1 MGLVGKV
8 QYELK
13 NIKTG
18 KVRRGERKNMIT
30 PLGKAAFL
38 LNGIG
43 AFVGNVTNL
52 RGQGLAVNNDT
63 GCYNQTMSNLTKPE
77 MAEQVLFTG
86 LGNMTGK
93 SHVTL
98 SANNVLARAKD
109 KLSTSTLG
117 TNEGYRDLTSDPANS
132 KKLVGTSQKVM
143 ATYVYPVG
151 CGTGNISHVG
161 MTIPKGFNVATY
173 LTQVRTDQTISTLA
187 YVPAG
192 WLGVPEGYIGLRL
205 GYYNGSGYTYNYKLL
220 KLSDFSL
227 SDWEPYGTFT
237 TSTLGFEKLTFVRFD
252 HYLINLFNNYV
263 MVYDIDTDSVFRI
276 QNTAYQSYG
285 CIVSI
290 EQSGGTEKL
299 YVSYAQ
305 NSTTTSIS
313 NWKCYEVTI
322 GVNNVTFTQVSTTT
336 EHLAN
341 QIVSYGFKWGAYITV
356 AEQHKYLMSK
366 SQYFT
371 GQLYMIDSVMDWDQ
385 AYSTDDANC
394 SYYNTYGSYVT
405 IYDNYILIGPSSSTC
420 MDSNYNCVICDGANF
435 GNLFS
440 IFELNETKAADD
452 ILTLTYI
459 YEMEDETA

>member
-38 LNGIG
+38 VNGIG
-43 AFVGNVTNL
+43 AFIGNVTNL
-52 RGQGLAVNNDT
+52 RGQGMAVNLDT
-63 GCYNQTMSNLTKPE
+63 GCYNASMSNLTKPE

-98 SANNVLARAKD
+98 NSSNVLARAKN

-117 TNEGYRDLTSDPANS
+117 ANEGYRDLTSDPTNN

-151 CGTGNISHVG
+151 CGTGQISHVG
-161 MTIPKGFNVATY
+161 MTIPKGFNVMTY
-173 LTQVRTDQTISTLA
+173 LGYCEAGTNVQMT

-192 WLGVPEGYIGLRL
+192 WLGVPEGYIGLNL
-205 GYYNGSGYTYNYKLL
+205 GSYSSPTYKLL
-220 KLSDFSL
+220 KLEDFSL
-227 SDWEPYGTFT
+227 SDWEPYGTYT
-237 TSTLGFEKLTFVRFD
+237 ADWESFEKMTFVRFD
-252 HYLINLFNNYV
+252 HYLINLFQSYV
-263 MVYDIDTDSVFRI
+263 FVYDIDTDTTFRI
-276 QNTAYQSYG
+276 QNTAYQANG

-290 EQSGGTEKL
+290 EQSGGFEKL
-299 YVSYAQ
+299 YVSYCT
-305 NSTTTSIS
+305 STTTTSIS
-313 NWKCYEVTI
+313 NWRCYEVTI

-336 EHLAN
+336 DHLAN
-341 QIVSYGFKWGAYITV
+341 QIVSYGFKWGAYVTV
-356 AEQHKYLMSK
+356 AEEHKYIMSK
-366 SQYFT
+366 EQYFT
-371 GQLYMIDSVMDWDQ
+371 GQLYMIDSVRDWD
-385 AYSTDDANC
+385 ASYSSDDAKCN
-394 SYYNTYGSYVT
+394 YNNISNSLIT
-405 IYDNYILIGPSSSTC
+405 IYDNYILLGCKRNQITYANSPTA
-420 MDSNYNCVICDGANF
+420 ICSADTW

-440 IFELNETKAADD
+440 IFELSETKASDD

-459 YEMEDETA
+459 FEMETETA